1 MKRRT
6 HSSLDKLPAALRD
19 TITRMIIDNEWP
31 VDFPKTYDG
40 TPRLED
46 IVEYCKHRGQWVS
59 KSAVGRYSMGLKT
72 IEKMR
77 TLGLIARKTMEN
89 LTPEDAPRTQKAA
102 AQMATALILE
112 FMTSR
117 DDYTSKQIKEVSQA
131 IRDTTQVTINADK
144 YIREQIATKVKA
156 AEKNITDIAK
166 KKKIDPE
173 TLRIIREQIYG
184 IYK

>member
-6 HSSLDKLPAALRD
+6 HSTIDRLPADLRD
-19 TITRMIIDNEWP
+19 TLMRMVVDNEWP
-31 VDFPKTYDG
+31 DDFPNHFDG

-46 IVEYCKHRGQWVS
+46 IVEYCKSKGQRVS

-77 TLGLIARKTMEN
+77 TMGLIARKTMEN
-89 LTPEDAPRTQKAA
+89 LTPEDAPKTQKAA

-131 IRDTTQVTINADK
+131 IRDTTSVTINADK
-144 YIREQIATKVKA
+144 YIREQIATKAKA
-156 AEKNITDIAK
+156 AEKNITNIAK
-166 KKKIDPE
+166 KKNIDPE